1 MRLRFY
7 PRDGSI
13 FIDNDYLIRGV
24 PGRLLRHFIEGYV
37 RQGRRDFLNREI
49 RRDRSLQLPD
59 FKDNLE
65 TRLILLRRRLEEK
78 GGPIRLSRPDR
89 GQVRL
94 EIDGAA
100 ALDIVED

>member
-13 FIDNDYLIRGV
+13 FIEQDYLIRGV
-24 PGRLLRHFIEGYV
+24 PGRLLKHFVEEYASS
-37 RQGRRDFLNREI
+37 GRRDFLNREI

-59 FKDNLE
+59 YKDNLE

-78 GGPIRLSRPDR
+78 AGPIRLSRPDR
-89 GQVRL
+89 GRVRL
-94 EIDGAA
+94 EIDGSAD
-100 ALDIVED
+100 LEIVED